1 MKHMNDI
8 LLNLFTGSDQGR
20 PALMFPNNSNG
31 VVYATD
37 SYSIISIPE
46 NDLELKY
53 SSNSDYPNAQ
63 KLFDEFFN
71 KETQSIKVN
80 VSDISKELVKA
91 RIEVDKRS
99 IACKECDGT
108 GVVEFEYED
117 RYGES
122 HYKDCDCPECCGS
135 GHNEINHPFA
145 RVKLGDMDG
154 ENIGI
159 YIDKLYFH
167 PFQLYKIF
175 MAAVLNHIDEFD
187 ILHNQ
192 NRYGSVVIRFANISI
207 LTMLM
212 VRN

>member
-1 MKHMNDI
+1 MKHMNDF
-8 LLNLFTGSDQGR
+8 LLNLFTGSDRGR

-37 SYSIISIPE
+37 SHSVISIPE

-53 SSNSDYPNAQ
+53 SSNSAYPNAH
-63 KLFDEFFN
+63 KLFDEFFDN
-71 KETQSIKVN
+71 ETQSIKVK

-99 IACKECDGT
+99 IVCGECKGT
-108 GVVEFEYED
+108 GSVKFEYECRD
-117 RYGES
+117 GEF
-122 HYKDCDCPECCGS
+122 YYEDFDCPECDGVGYNDKAS
-135 GHNEINHPFA
+135 PFA
-145 RVKLGDMDG
+145 RVKLGHMDG

-159 YIDKLYFH
+159 YIDHLYFH

-175 MAAVLNHIDEFD
+175 MAAVLNHIDEFE

-192 NRYGSVVIRFANISI
+192 NRYGCVVIRFANISI

-212 VRN
+212 GRN